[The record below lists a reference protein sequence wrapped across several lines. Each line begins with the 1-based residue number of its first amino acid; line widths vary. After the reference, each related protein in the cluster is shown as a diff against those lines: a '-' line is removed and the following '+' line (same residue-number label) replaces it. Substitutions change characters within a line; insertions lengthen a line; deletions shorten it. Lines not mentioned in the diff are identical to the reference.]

1 MHGAAPPH
9 RYIYIRHLL
18 VKMRRDVSY
27 HGRFLLPRY
36 GDNEN
41 TPSFEGVARNFDT
54 ILFLQSGARYGGRTT
69 AIPITSRPL
78 STMPIRLDGLSRQ

>member
-9 RYIYIRHLL
+9 RYIYIQNLL

-27 HGRFLLPRY
+27 HARFLLPRH

-54 ILFLQSGARYGGRTT
+54 ILFLQSEARSGLH
-69 AIPITSRPL
+69 AAVIPITSRPL
-78 STMPIRLDGLSRQ
+78 STMSIRLDGLSRQ